1 MPDEALI
8 TILFEHAIK
17 ERMRHLSQLF
27 EVGLVVTGIYKTGK
41 YIGEITMVKEP
52 NYVVRV
58 LAVLKHPQQGDL
70 HNPKSADV
78 GFFHERRALA
88 YREQVNIQNVYI
100 KPYDGE
106 LPNYK
111 DSLNKAIDEQ
121 YQELQQDGS
130 PFAKKAIEKLAA
142 LKADYFK

>member
-1 MPDEALI
+1 
-8 TILFEHAIK
+8 
-17 ERMRHLSQLF
+17 MRYLSQLF
-27 EVGLVVTGIYKTGK
+27 EVGLIVTGIYKTGK
-41 YIGEITMVKEP
+41 YIGEITIVKEP

-70 HNPKSADV
+70 HNPKSVDV

-88 YREQVNIQNVYI
+88 YREQVNIQSVYI
-100 KPYDGE
+100 KPYNGK
-106 LPNYK
+106 LPSYE
-111 DSLNKAIDEQ
+111 DSLTNALEEQ

-130 PFAKKAIEKLAA
+130 PFAKIAIEKLAT

>member
-1 MPDEALI
+1 M
-8 TILFEHAIK
+8 
-17 ERMRHLSQLF
+17 SQLF

-70 HNPKSADV
+70 HNPKMAEV

-88 YREQVNIQNVYI
+88 YREQVNIQGVYI

-106 LPNYK
+106 LPSYQ
-111 DSLNKAIDEQ
+111 DSLTGALEEQ
-121 YQELQQDGS
+121 YQDLQQDGS
-130 PFAKKAIEKLAA
+130 PFAIKALEKLAA

>member
-1 MPDEALI
+1 M
-8 TILFEHAIK
+8 FK

-52 NYVVRV
+52 NYLVRV

-70 HNPKSADV
+70 HNPKSVDV

-88 YREQVNIQNVYI
+88 YREQVNIQSVYI
-100 KPYDGE
+100 KPYEGE
-106 LPNYK
+106 LPSYE
-111 DSLNKAIDEQ
+111 DSLSTALEEQ
-121 YQELQQDGS
+121 YLELQLDDS
-130 PFAKKAIEKLAA
+130 PFAKKAIEKLLV
-142 LKADYFK
+142 LKTDYFK